1 MRLYQHFD
9 FYDSDT
15 IDHIEKVPFK
25 LGIPAS
31 VGVGFM
37 FRDVERHRWTY
48 DLFAHVNGIALGSIL
63 SDHYQTDERN
73 YNWASGF
80 SIKGGFNLVFGK
92 DKLAFSLT
100 HNFYRMFTWI
110 GYKFGTDLRMVDYR
124 ILNVQG
130 DASVASLN
138 MTEFRADFKIW
149 KKLFGTVLFTNYL
162 RSSHYKFFPDV
173 KSSSNSLEL
182 MLSYKF

>member
-1 MRLYQHFD
+1 M
-9 FYDSDT
+9 T
-15 IDHIEKVPFK
+15 ILKKCPSR

-80 SIKGGFNLVFGK
+80 SIKG
-92 DKLAFSLT
+92 DSTSCLAKINW
-100 HNFYRMFTWI
+100 H
-110 GYKFGTDLRMVDYR
+110 
-124 ILNVQG
+124 
-130 DASVASLN
+130 
-138 MTEFRADFKIW
+138 FR
-149 KKLFGTVLFTNYL
+149 
-162 RSSHYKFFPDV
+162 
-173 KSSSNSLEL
+173 
-182 MLSYKF
+182 